1 MMSETGTV
9 TRFVTLDAVRG
20 VAVMGILAMNIAAF
34 ALPLS
39 AYFNPMASG
48 SASSA
53 DIATWSFNFILI
65 DSKMR
70 GLFSMLFGAS
80 TLLVIERATQG
91 GRSAAKSH
99 YSRMFWLLVFGLLH
113 FYLIWF
119 GDILTLYAACGALL
133 YFFRNLSI
141 RALLWWAGGFFLV
154 GMVYQGMG
162 WGLFASFEAG
172 ILPADMQKEFGEAW
186 AEISGAFG
194 PANSIYATDLAQMR
208 GSYGRIVAERM
219 GTHGSDPFV
228 QMLQSG
234 WETMA
239 LMLIGMALFKSQMFT
254 GGWELAR
261 YRTWA
266 LRCFLIAVP
275 PLAALVWYQIASGYS
290 VPAVFGASIVFSSP
304 FDIVLTVGWSALI
317 IYAIQQM
324 RAGWVARLAA
334 TGQMAFTNY
343 LTTSVVMTSIFYGYG
358 LGLFGSVSRPGLYL
372 FCFGMW
378 AAMLLWSKPWLD
390 RFHYGPMEWLWRS
403 LSRMELQPF
412 RK

>member
-1 MMSETGTV
+1 MSETGTV
-9 TRFVTLDAVRG
+9 TRYITLDAVRG

-39 AYFNPMASG
+39 GYFNPIASG
-48 SASSA
+48 SASNV
-53 DIATWSFNFILI
+53 DIATWGFNFVLI

-99 YSRMFWLLVFGLLH
+99 YSRMFWLLIFGLFH

-133 YFFRNLSI
+133 YVFRNLSI
-141 RALLWWAGGFFLV
+141 RTLLWWAGGFFLV

-172 ILPADMQKEFGEAW
+172 ILPADMQKEFAEAW
-186 AEISGAFG
+186 ADISGAFG
-194 PANSIYATDLAQMR
+194 PANAAYASDLAQMR
-208 GSYGRIVAERM
+208 GSYGGIVAERI

-266 LRCFLIAVP
+266 LRCFMIAVP
-275 PLAALVWYQIASGYS
+275 PLVALVWYQIASGYS
-290 VPAVFGASIVFSSP
+290 VPAVFGASIVFSTP
-304 FDIVLTVGWSALI
+304 FDFVLTVGWAALI